1 VRSLPCRITVSF
13 HNSLVLIVRRMP
25 ILGYIDQTDIKVA
38 CTVPR
43 TDFPLQH
50 KSSAHSW
57 GESGI
62 AVVCTLYSR
71 NPEKSV
77 AKNFAKREQA
87 STFSNL
93 SGHQIILFPFVWL
106 FTAL

>member
-1 VRSLPCRITVSF
+1 
-13 HNSLVLIVRRMP
+13 RRMT

-50 KSSAHSW
+50 KSIAHSW

-77 AKNFAKREQA
+77 AKNFEKREQA
-87 STFSNL
+87 STFSNF
-93 SGHQIILFPFVWL
+93 SGYQIILFPFFLAIHCPLTV
-106 FTAL
+106 FSYAKPGNSESE

>member
-1 VRSLPCRITVSF
+1 
-13 HNSLVLIVRRMP
+13 M
-25 ILGYIDQTDIKVA
+25 GYINQIDIKVA

-77 AKNFAKREQA
+77 AKNFEKREQA